1 LITLSVHGGTGRDKA
16 GAWSQNLVK
25 AIEWVRTRGGT
36 TIGLAG
42 FDGGVM
48 RQMCDICIVVPYDTT
63 PHVEGFHVV
72 LHHLLAFGL
81 ADRIAGGAGPTRR

>member
-1 LITLSVHGGTGRDKA
+1 
-16 GAWSQNLVK
+16 VK
-25 AIEWVRTRGGT
+25 ARGGT

-63 PHVEGFHVV
+63 PDVEGFHVG

-81 ADRIAGGAGPTRR
+81 ADRIAGRGGPTRR